1 MIVKADKF
9 QATILNKDE
18 SEAKYML
25 TIDNNDVKST
35 KSVIL
40 LGITNDD
47 RLWFDQHISN
57 LCSKAAINKCFRL
70 TSEIY
75 GKIWKSGDSKY
86 FYLCKF

>member
-47 RLWFDQHISN
+47 RL
-57 LCSKAAINKCFRL
+57 
-70 TSEIY
+70 
-75 GKIWKSGDSKY
+75 
-86 FYLCKF
+86 